1 MRFAGSRDVPSVY
14 CSRIISDVVIT
25 KSGALEQWSAEVES
39 DQIRAMFSFGVACHR
54 KRTWCSCE
62 DHSHSTREKPGM
74 VGCKGYR
81 IEADMQQPGLG
92 DPDREPEFTVLLV
105 VACFFGLMLG
115 IYVSSSVF
123 AA

>member
-1 MRFAGSRDVPSVY
+1 
-14 CSRIISDVVIT
+14 
-25 KSGALEQWSAEVES
+25 
-39 DQIRAMFSFGVACHR
+39 
-54 KRTWCSCE
+54 
-62 DHSHSTREKPGM
+62 M